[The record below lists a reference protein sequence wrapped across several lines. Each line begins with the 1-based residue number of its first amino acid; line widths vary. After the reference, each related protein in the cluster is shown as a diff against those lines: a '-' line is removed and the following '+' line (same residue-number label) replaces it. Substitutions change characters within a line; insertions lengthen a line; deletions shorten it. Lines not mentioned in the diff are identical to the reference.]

1 MLRVISATV
10 CGLVLTV
17 WPGYADPPCYGPGD
31 VDGDAIVG
39 LGDLEAFAECM
50 AGPDA
55 GPPPGCDPNAFG
67 RADLDDD
74 GDADVQDF
82 AGLMLHV
89 GDRYFDYGPQRENLE
104 AEMLAMDVA
113 GQLRAPDAEY
123 ERIFRDLALIRA
135 AYAELVTVIDDPDY
149 VSNQLIVGVD
159 DAQPLDDYYRL
170 NDYYLVTDEE
180 IHSYFRLLTFCDNLN
195 APVMAP
201 IYAALSEVE
210 WADPNWW
217 IGIDDYITI
226 EVLSDTYRYNIDDGF
241 WDCFDGCDCHRAW
254 VIDVDEP
261 GNVTL
266 VSYNEW
272 GMPWCEFS
280 GD

>member
-10 CGLVLTV
+10 CALALTV
-17 WPGYADPPCYGPGD
+17 SPGYADPPCYGPGD
-31 VDGDAIVG
+31 VDGDATVG

-55 GPPPGCDPNAFG
+55 SAPPGCDPNAFG

-74 GDADVQDF
+74 GDADLQDF
-82 AGLMLHV
+82 AGLMLHA

-104 AEMLAMDVA
+104 AEMLAMDVS
-113 GQLRAPDAEY
+113 GKLRAPDAEY
-123 ERIFRDLALIRA
+123 ERILRDMALIRA
-135 AYAELVTVIDDPDY
+135 TYAQLVTVVDDPDY
-149 VSNQLIVGVD
+149 VSNELIVGVD
-159 DAQPLDDYYRL
+159 DAQPLDDYHRL

-180 IHSYFRLLTFCDNLN
+180 IHTSFRLLTFCDNLN
-195 APVMAP
+195 APVLAP

-226 EVLSDTYRYNIDDGF
+226 EVLGAVYRYNIDDGF
-241 WDCFDGCDCHRAW
+241 WDCFDGCDCHRQW
-254 VIDVDEP
+254 VIDVDEA
-261 GNVTL
+261 GNVML
-266 VSYNEW
+266 VSYDEW
-272 GMPWCEFS
+272 GMSWCEFG